1 MLPTRVSPRQ
11 SGAAGARPCSTPP
24 GGASQGLISGYVLQS
39 AGCSA
44 GQVESLGL
52 HDGARSG
59 SGVGGRYGH
68 GGSEDTPVE
77 WEWEGEAAR
86 FFFVGF
92 VSGDRLFSRTK
103 NVKNMMLIEDYTRGL
118 HNSHSQLA

>member
-24 GGASQGLISGYVLQS
+24 GGARQGLISGYVLQS

-59 SGVGGRYGH
+59 VGGRYGH

-86 FFFVGF
+86 FFFVF
-92 VSGDRLFSRTK
+92 RIRLYRT
-103 NVKNMMLIEDYTRGL
+103 LD
-118 HNSHSQLA
+118 